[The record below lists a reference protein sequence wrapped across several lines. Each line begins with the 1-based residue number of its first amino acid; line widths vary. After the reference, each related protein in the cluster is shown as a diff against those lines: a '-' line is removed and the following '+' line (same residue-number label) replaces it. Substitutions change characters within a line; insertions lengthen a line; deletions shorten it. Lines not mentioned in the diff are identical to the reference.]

1 MGVVESAVQDLG
13 EDSLEVEVV
22 EVVQG
27 IEILRTVKDWWSGE
41 HVDLLSDGSV
51 DLQPELDVYSSE
63 GSAALVVHGL
73 RTTTDL
79 TSTCQTTL

>member
-1 MGVVESAVQDLG
+1 MGGVELAVQDLG

-27 IEILRTVKDWWSGE
+27 VEILRAIKDWWSGE

-51 DLQPELDVYSSE
+51 DFISSRGE
-63 GSAALVVHGL
+63 KSK
-73 RTTTDL
+73 
-79 TSTCQTTL
+79 